1 MQSAQHPMAPSA
13 VQITL
18 FSVGDAVG
26 ARDGFCVGIFVGIF
40 VGNIDGLHV
49 GFKVGALVKMVGEDD
64 LCVGAFVGN

>member
-26 ARDGFCVGIFVGIF
+26 ARDGFCVGIFVG
-40 VGNIDGLHV
+40 NIDGLHV